1 MSIAIQEMLINKT
14 YKVSPYKKRVIFE
27 PKERDI
33 YILPFYPDRIIQHA
47 LMNVI
52 SPLWDKMFI
61 ETSYSCREGKGQH
74 KGVKKCAEYVRKY
87 SYCLQGDISKFYPSM
102 VHDILMR
109 IVKRKIKCKGT
120 LWLVEVIVRSFPDR
134 KNVPIGN
141 YTSQWFGNL
150 YMNEVHKLIKQHF
163 HLNCGQDT
171 LTS

>member
-1 MSIAIQEMLINKT
+1 MKRYGDLWDKIVSYDNLYLAYKKARKNKGWQRQVQEVDADVENKLLAIQEMLIKRT

-52 SPLWDKMFI
+52 APLWDKMFI
-61 ETSYSCREGKGQH
+61 DTSYSCREGKGQH

-87 SYCLQGDISKFYPSM
+87 SYCLQGDISKFYPSI

-120 LWLVEVIVRSFPDR
+120 LWLIEVNLIV
-134 KNVPIGN
+134 
-141 YTSQWFGNL
+141 
-150 YMNEVHKLIKQHF
+150 
-163 HLNCGQDT
+163 
-171 LTS
+171 